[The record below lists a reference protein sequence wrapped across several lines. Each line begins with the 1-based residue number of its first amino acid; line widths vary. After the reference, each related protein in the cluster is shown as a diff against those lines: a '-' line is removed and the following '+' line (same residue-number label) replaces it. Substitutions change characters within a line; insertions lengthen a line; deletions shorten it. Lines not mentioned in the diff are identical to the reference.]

1 MNLKLPFLLFF
12 LFTSFLS
19 LSAQSWQKL
28 GGPFGGGGI
37 VYPGKP
43 GFLFMILEYNE
54 LYRSSD
60 GGLNWQKMP
69 VTPVSSWY
77 SPLAVG
83 ADGNLYAG
91 QGSKIF
97 RSEDNG
103 ETWAQ
108 IGSISNHTIFA
119 LPGGEILVGSY
130 QGGIERSV
138 DNGQT
143 WTTVANTIQFA
154 ENFAYNP
161 NAGEVY
167 AWEDNVSSNTMG
179 KVWRSKDN
187 GLTWDVM
194 LESLNLQPYQFAFS
208 PTGGIFFGAE
218 DLIWRSLDNGA
229 TWTSIDPMLP
239 QSSRDVSVAVSQTGR
254 LFAFE
259 WYLSKYSDDNGNT
272 WKTLEDSGRNPL
284 GALSSTPDGKIFGSR
299 SYGSLQRSEDNGT
312 TWQFSAK
319 GILRSTVTNLQH
331 IDGTHM
337 LALTGDGLFYSKN
350 SGDSWDLIWEKITED
365 VSVSSGFLVQDAPDG
380 SWYLWDGFNLLKF
393 TDEGQSHT
401 TLQTPGVSSSNFDG
415 FKVSPITGKIFLS
428 SWSELLTSTDGGQT
442 WDQTPNTFF
451 NYGSIVFLPDGSLTY
466 HDLDGIYKSLDEGL
480 TWNQIS
486 NRSFWPDAPV
496 VSPNGTLYGLNGGN
510 PGALFISP
518 DGGFTW
524 DSIPINSST
533 WLSSLAVNNVGF
545 IYATDNFDNVVLRS
559 ADGGHS
565 FNPLPIIGDGNH
577 YISVFSLNPAQY
589 LFSCQEG
596 DGIYRTAS
604 PTTQVKLLS
613 GRTYHDLDGA
623 CSLSAPDSLLRGKI
637 VKASSNGQ
645 TVYGYSNALGQYI
658 VPVNAGDYQISIEPP
673 NDYWAG
679 CGSNTNIPNNNSIG
693 IVDSADV
700 GLRILTECP
709 YAEVDVSAPFLRR
722 CFESQIFVQYRNNG
736 TIPAENASL
745 EITLDTLLDFN
756 SASQPFTQNGQ
767 TYTFQLGNIAVG
779 GHGNLSL
786 KVTPSCNA
794 ALGYIH
800 CLEAHIYPDQL
811 CPPISGAHLVT
822 SAVCLGDSVQLR
834 IDNLGEAGMT
844 QPLDWYALD
853 FDHFNFPFGSIA
865 TGQFQLNAGEHF
877 TKNIASGFDRLDF
890 YAEQD
895 AQYPYNLLSHT
906 QIQGCGTP
914 AGGAPL
920 SIIND
925 DEQGPFVDKFCVRN
939 IGAFDP
945 NDKQGFPEG
954 LTSQGYI
961 EREQTLEYLIRFQ
974 NTGTD
979 TAFNVTIRDTLSALL
994 DPATIRLGATSHPCE
1009 LRMMPSGTLMLVFE
1023 HILLPD
1029 SNINEAASHGFAQF
1043 TIEQKSD
1050 NAFGSSIR
1058 NRAAIYF
1065 DFNPPV
1071 ITNQTL
1077 HTVGI
1082 PLVSGT
1088 RPEPDPLL
1096 ALNFSPNP
1104 FNGSTLLTLSSQ
1116 ENVAQSFIFE
1126 LFDPMGK
1133 KVRSG
1138 TFTGSQLLIPRENL
1152 PNGAYPFVL
1161 KNTAG
1166 TILGSG
1172 TLVAQ

>member
-1 MNLKLPFLLFF
+1 MNLKLPFFLFF

-37 VYPGKP
+37 VYSGKP
-43 GFLFMILEYNE
+43 GFLFMILEDNE

-60 GGLNWQKMP
+60 GGDNWQKMP
-69 VTPVSSWY
+69 VTPVSSWT
-77 SPLAVG
+77 SPLVVA

-97 RSEDNG
+97 RSTDNG

-108 IGSISNHTIFA
+108 ISSVAHISIFA
-119 LPGGEILVGSY
+119 LPGGELLVGSY
-130 QGGIERSV
+130 QGLKRSI

-154 ENFAYNP
+154 EKFAYNP
-161 NAGEVY
+161 NSGEVY
-167 AWEDNVSSNTMG
+167 AWEDYVSSGSMG
-179 KVWRSKDN
+179 KLWRSKDN

-194 LESLNLQPYQFAFS
+194 LESIDLLPYQFAFS
-208 PTGGIFFGAE
+208 PTGGIFIGAE
-218 DLIWRSLDNGA
+218 DVIWRSLDNGV
-229 TWTSIDPMLP
+229 TWTSMDPMLP
-239 QSSRDVSVAVSQTGR
+239 QSFQEVSVAVSSSGR

-284 GALSSTPDGKIFGSR
+284 SALSSTPDGKIFGTR
-299 SYGSLQRSEDNGT
+299 SYGSLQRSEDNGA
-312 TWQFSAK
+312 TWQFSAN
-319 GILRSTVTNLQH
+319 GILKSAVINLQH

-350 SGDSWDLIWEKITED
+350 SGDSWDLIWEKITENAPIYG
-365 VSVSSGFLVQDAPDG
+365 GFQLGAAPDG

-393 TDEGQSHT
+393 TDEGQSYT
-401 TLQTPGVSSSNFDG
+401 TLQVPGVNSSNFDG
-415 FKVSPITGKIFLS
+415 IRVSPINGKIY
-428 SWSELLTSTDGGQT
+428 LTSWNGLYSSIDGGQS
-442 WDQTPNTFF
+442 WDPIFT
-451 NYGSIVFLPDGSLTY
+451 NYNYENVVFMPDGSLIFSDFY
-466 HDLDGIYKSLDEGL
+466 GIYNSLDEGQTL
-480 TWNQIS
+480 TKIS
-486 NRSFWPDAPV
+486 NRRIWPDPLV
-496 VSPNGTLYGLNGGN
+496 VSSNGTLYGIDSGN
-510 PGALFISP
+510 PSTLFTSL
-518 DGGFTW
+518 DGGLTW
-524 DSIPINSST
+524 DSISINYTFPIYRPM
-533 WLSSLAVNNVGF
+533 VNNVGY
-545 IYATDNFDNVVLRS
+545 IYAVDNFDNVVLHS
-559 ADGGHS
+559 VDGGHS
-565 FNPLPIIGDGNH
+565 FNPLPIIGDGTNF
-577 YISVFSLNPAQY
+577 ISDISINPAQY
-589 LFSCQEG
+589 LFSHQEG

-613 GRTYHDLDGA
+613 GRTFHDLDGA

-645 TVYGYSNALGQYI
+645 TVYGYSNTSGQYI
-658 VPVNAGDYQISIEPP
+658 VPVTAGDYQISIEPP

-722 CFESQIFVQYRNNG
+722 CFESQIFVQYSNNG

-756 SASQPFTQNGQ
+756 SASQPYTQNGQ
-767 TYTFQLGNIAVG
+767 TYTFQLGNIPVG
-779 GHGNLSL
+779 GQGNLRL

-800 CLEAHIYPDQL
+800 CLEAHIYPDEL

-853 FDHFNFPFGSIA
+853 FDHFTFPFGPIA
-865 TGQFQLNAGEHF
+865 SGQFQLNAGEHF

-895 AQYPYNLLSHT
+895 AQYPYNVVSHT

-914 AGGAPL
+914 AGGSPL

-925 DEQGPFVDKFCVRN
+925 DEQGPFIDKFCVRN

-954 LTSQGYI
+954 LTNQGYI
-961 EREQTLEYLIRFQ
+961 ERGQTLEYLIRFQ

-1088 RPEPDPLL
+1088 VPEPDRLPILS
-1096 ALNFSPNP
+1096 FSPNP
-1104 FNGSTLLTLSSQ
+1104 FHGSTLLTVNDPEGVS
-1116 ENVAQSFIFE
+1116 QSFIFE

-1133 KVRSG
+1133 KVRSS
-1138 TFTGSQLLIPRENL
+1138 TFTGNQMQIPRENL

-1161 KNTAG
+1161 KSTAG
-1166 TILGSG
+1166 IVLGSG

>member
-1 MNLKLPFLLFF
+1 MNTKLPFLLVF
-12 LFTSFLS
+12 LFTSLLS

-43 GFLFMILEYNE
+43 GFLFMILEDNE

-60 GGLNWQKMP
+60 GGDSWQKMP
-69 VTPVSSWY
+69 VPQVISWSSQ
-77 SPLAVG
+77 LVVG
-83 ADGNLYAG
+83 ADGNLYAGQG

-108 IGSISNHTIFA
+108 ISSVSHWTIFG
-119 LPGGEILVGSY
+119 LPGGEILVGTS
-130 QGGIERSV
+130 QGIKRSV
-138 DNGQT
+138 DNGLT
-143 WTTVANTIQFA
+143 WTIVANTIQYA
-154 ENFAYNP
+154 ANFVYNP
-161 NAGEVY
+161 NTGDVY
-167 AWEDNVSSNTMG
+167 TWENFVSSGSTT

-187 GLTWDVM
+187 GLTWEVILDSFD
-194 LESLNLQPYQFAFS
+194 LLPYQFAFS
-208 PTGGIFFGAE
+208 PTGGIFIGAHE
-218 DLIWRSLDNGA
+218 VIWRSLDNGA
-229 TWTSIDPMLP
+229 TWTSIDPIYP
-239 QSSRDVSVAVSQTGR
+239 QSYRDVSVAVSPSGR

-259 WYLSKYSDDNGNT
+259 LYLSKYSDDNGNT

-284 GALSSTPDGKIFGSR
+284 SALSSTPDGKIFGSR
-299 SYGSLQRSEDNGT
+299 SFGSLQRSEDNGT
-312 TWQFSAK
+312 TWQFSAN
-319 GILRSTVTNLQH
+319 GILRPTVSNLQH

-350 SGDSWDLIWEKITED
+350 SGDSWDLIWEKITEEL
-365 VSVSSGFLVQDAPDG
+365 SVSRGFRLQVAPDG

-393 TDEGQSHT
+393 TDEGQSHS
-401 TLQTPGVSSSNFDG
+401 TLQIQGVNSSNFEG
-415 FKVSPITGKIFLS
+415 IKVSPITGKIFLS
-428 SWSELLTSTDGGQT
+428 SWNGLFTSIDGGQT
-442 WDQTPNTFF
+442 WNHPFT
-451 NYGSIVFLPDGSLTY
+451 NYNHENIDFMPDGSLIY
-466 HDLDGIYKSLDEGL
+466 SDLDGFYKSFDEGL
-480 TWNQIS
+480 TWIKIS
-486 NRSFWPDAPV
+486 NRWFWQDPPV
-496 VSPNGTLYGLNGGN
+496 VSSNGIIYGIIATQ
-510 PGALFISP
+510 PKSLFISP
-518 DGGFTW
+518 DGGLTW
-524 DSIPINSST
+524 DSVSFNYTYPLNSLT
-533 WLSSLAVNNVGF
+533 VNNTGF
-545 IYATDNFDNVVLRS
+545 IYVYSAFEGAVLRS
-559 ADGGHS
+559 VDGGRS
-565 FNPLPIIGDGNH
+565 FNPLPIIGDGNQ
-577 YISVFSLNPAQY
+577 YNSGISLNPTQH
-589 LFSCQEG
+589 LFYFQEK

-613 GRTYHDLDGA
+613 GKTYHDLDGA
-623 CSLSAPDSLLRGKI
+623 CSLSAPDSLLQGKI

-673 NDYWAG
+673 NDYWAS

-693 IVDSADV
+693 IIDSADV

-722 CFESQIFVQYRNNG
+722 CFESQIFVHYRNNG

-756 SASQPFTQNGQ
+756 SAAQPFTQSGQ
-767 TYTFQLGNIAVG
+767 TYTFQLGNISVE

-834 IDNLGEAGMT
+834 IDNLGNAGMT

-853 FDHFNFPFGSIA
+853 FDNFNFPFGAIA
-865 TGQFQLNAGEHF
+865 SGQFQLAAGEHF
-877 TKNIASGFDRLDF
+877 IENIASGYPRLDF
-890 YAEQD
+890 YADQ
-895 AQYPYNLLSHT
+895 AALYPFNVVSHT
-906 QIQGCGTP
+906 RIQGCGTP

-920 SIIND
+920 SIINE

-961 EREQTLEYLIRFQ
+961 ERGQTLEYLIRFQ

-1009 LRMMPSGTLMLVFE
+1009 LRMTPSGTLILVFE

-1043 TIEQKSD
+1043 TIDQKSD

-1096 ALNFSPNP
+1096 ALSFSPNP
-1104 FNGSTLLTLSSQ
+1104 FHGSTLLTISDQ
-1116 ENVAQSFIFE
+1116 EDASQSFIFE
-1126 LFDPMGK
+1126 LFDPLGK
-1133 KVRSG
+1133 KVRSSA
-1138 TFTGSQLLIPRENL
+1138 FTGNQLLIPRENL

-1161 KNTAG
+1161 KSSAG
-1166 TILGSG
+1166 IVLGSG

>member
-1 MNLKLPFLLFF
+1 MNLNLRLLLF
-12 LFTSFLS
+12 LFFTTIVS

-28 GGPFGGGGI
+28 GGPFGGGSM

-43 GFLFMILEYNE
+43 GFLFMILQDNE

-60 GGLNWQKMP
+60 GGVNWEKMP
-69 VTPVSSWY
+69 VTPANIWY
-77 SPLAVG
+77 WPLVVG

-91 QGSKIF
+91 QSSKIF
-97 RSEDNG
+97 
-103 ETWAQ
+103 
-108 IGSISNHTIFA
+108 
-119 LPGGEILVGSY
+119 
-130 QGGIERSV
+130 RSV
-138 DNGQT
+138 DNGQS
-143 WTTVANTIQFA
+143 WAQIGSVSHNTIFA
-154 ENFAYNP
+154 LPSGEILIGTSQGIKRSTDNGQTWVLVTNNIPSAEHFDYNP
-161 NAGEVY
+161 YTGDVY
-167 AWEDNVSSNTMG
+167 AWEDYATTGSLG
-179 KVWRSKDN
+179 KVWRSSDN
-187 GLTWDVM
+187 GLTWSVM
-194 LESLNLQPYQFAFS
+194 LEALELEPYQFAFS
-208 PTGGIFFGAE
+208 PTGGIFIGAN
-218 DLIWRSLDNGA
+218 DVIWRSLDNGV
-229 TWTSIDPMLP
+229 TWTTKDPMLP
-239 QSSRDVSVAVSQTGR
+239 DSYREVSVAVSPTGR

-272 WKTLEDSGRNPL
+272 WNILEDSGRNPL
-284 GALSSTPDGKIFGSR
+284 SEFSSTPDGKIFALRG
-299 SYGSLQRSEDNGT
+299 YASLQRSEDNGV
-312 TWQFSAK
+312 TWQFSAN
-319 GILRSTVTNLQH
+319 GILKSSIINLQH
-331 IDGTHM
+331 IDATHM
-337 LALTGDGLFYSKN
+337 LALTADGLFYSKN
-350 SGDSWDLIWEKITED
+350 SGSSWDLVWEKVTED
-365 VSVSSGFLVQDAPDG
+365 VFVWKGFQLQVAPDG

-401 TLQTPGVSSSNFDG
+401 TLQIPGVNSSYFDG
-415 FKVSPITGKIFLS
+415 FWVSPITGKIFLD
-428 SWSELLTSTDGGQT
+428 SWNGLSTSTDGGQT
-442 WDQTPNTFF
+442 WTQPPSSF
-451 NYGSIVFLPDGSLTY
+451 NLDNIVFMPDGNLISS
-466 HDLDGIYKSLDEGL
+466 DFNGIYKSLDDGL
-480 TWNQIS
+480 TWTQIS
-486 NRSFWPDAPV
+486 NRGLWPDPPV
-496 VSPNGTLYGLNGGN
+496 VSPNGILYGIEAGS
-510 PGALFISP
+510 PSSLFISP

-524 DSIPINSST
+524 DSVSINYTFPLYSVR
-533 WLSSLAVNNVGF
+533 VNNVGF
-545 IYATDNFDNVVLRS
+545 IYAFDNFDDVVLRS
-559 ADGGHS
+559 VDGGHS
-565 FNPLPIIGDGNH
+565 FNPLPIISGGYNS
-577 YISVFSLNPAQY
+577 ISDISLNPAQY
-589 LFSCQEG
+589 LFSHQEG

-613 GRTYHDLDGA
+613 GRTFHDLDGA

-645 TVYGYSNALGQYI
+645 TVYGYSNTSGQYI

-722 CFESQIFVQYRNNG
+722 CFESQIFVQYSNNG

-756 SASQPFTQNGQ
+756 SASQPYTQNGQ
-767 TYTFQLGNIAVG
+767 TYTFQLGNIPVG
-779 GHGNLSL
+779 GQGNLRL

-800 CLEAHIYPDQL
+800 CLEAHIYPDEL

-822 SAVCLGDSVQLR
+822 SAVCLGDSIQLR

-853 FDHFNFPFGSIA
+853 FDHFTFPFGPIA
-865 TGQFQLNAGEHF
+865 SGQFQLNAGEHF

-925 DEQGPFVDKFCVRN
+925 DEQGPFIDKFCVRN
-939 IGAFDP
+939 IGAYDP

-954 LTSQGYI
+954 LTNQGYI
-961 EREQTLEYLIRFQ
+961 ERGQTLEYLIRFQ

-1043 TIEQKSD
+1043 TIEQKSG

-1082 PLVSGT
+1082 PLVIGT

-1096 ALNFSPNP
+1096 ALSFSPNP
-1104 FNGSTLLTLSSQ
+1104 FHGSTLLTISDQ
-1116 ENVAQSFIFE
+1116 EDASQSFIFE
-1126 LFDPMGK
+1126 LFDPLGK
-1133 KVRSG
+1133 KVRSS
-1138 TFTGSQLLIPRENL
+1138 TFTGNQMQIPRENL
-1152 PNGAYPFVL
+1152 PNGAYLFVL
-1161 KNTAG
+1161 KSTAG
-1166 TILGSG
+1166 VVLGSG